1 MVPSSLFEPYL
12 AFLSRLPLFQGQS
25 RQLMTDILSKAR
37 LRELRRGELLFAKGD
52 PSDWIYCVVTGR
64 LKLFFS
70 SEQGQEKV
78 LEVIGPGET
87 FGEVAVFQR
96 KPYPVF
102 AGALG
107 AATVIA
113 IPREQLYQA
122 MDRDPEAAF
131 RVIAN
136 LSKRLYNLIGEMEN
150 FCVHNARERVVGYLV
165 CQVKE
170 QERWDGGEVS
180 IRLPATKSTTAS
192 LLNLT
197 PETFSRV
204 LHQLE
209 HDEVIAVDGKTIR
222 VLDVEQL
229 FDRAPC

>member
-1 MVPSSLFEPYL
+1 MVPPSLFEPYL
-12 AFLSRLPLFQGQS
+12 AFLSRLPLFQGQG
-25 RQLMTDILSKAR
+25 RDLMTEILSRAR
-37 LRELRRGELLFAKGD
+37 LRELRRGELLFSKGD
-52 PSDWIYCVVTGR
+52 PSNWIYCLVTGR
-64 LKLFFS
+64 VKLFFS
-70 SEQGQEKV
+70 SEQGHEKV
-78 LEVIGPGET
+78 LEIITPGET
-87 FGEVAVFQR
+87 FGEAAVFLK

-102 AGALG
+102 AAALG

-113 IPREQLYQA
+113 IPGEELFRA
-122 MDRDPEAAF
+122 MEHDPQVAH

-136 LSKRLYNLIGEMEN
+136 LSRRLHSLIGDMEN
-150 FCVHNARERVVGYLV
+150 FCIHNARERVVGYLV

-170 QERWDGGEVS
+170 QGGDGNGEVT

-209 HDEVIAVDGKTIR
+209 SDEVISVDGKNIQ
-222 VLDVEQL
+222 VLDAEQL
-229 FDRAPC
+229 FSRAPC